1 MQTLNNS
8 GIVTYME
15 PINRYLFTERNP
27 MKERLLD
34 IALAVGIALSL
45 CVGLLSYFDALW
57 RN

>member
-1 MQTLNNS
+1 MQSLNNS

-15 PINRYLFTERNP
+15 PNRMLFTERNP

-45 CVGLLSYFDALW
+45 TVGLLSYFDVLTKG
-57 RN
+57 